1 MYSHYFLVMK
11 NKILNACLLFFAS
24 IIINGCATPGYKD
37 SPAVSDIEKGLT
49 VASTLRFDDV
59 PVPSGFIQI
68 SDESFIFQSESL
80 RAGVLKYAGKSSPDV
95 VMQFYKE
102 QMTLYNWQLINLIE
116 YGKKQ
121 LNYEKTGQSCII
133 TIEGTKSKSV
143 LTISVGPKSER
154 TKIVK

>member
-1 MYSHYFLVMK
+1 MK
-11 NKILNACLLFFAS
+11 NKISRWGVFILMS
-24 IIINGCATPGYKD
+24 VTMMGCATTGYRET
-37 SPAVSDIEKGLT
+37 SAEIEKSLA
-49 VASTLRFDDV
+49 VASTLRFDDI
-59 PVPSGFIQI
+59 PVPSGFLQI
-68 SDESFIFQSESL
+68 SNESFIFQSESL
-80 RAGVLKYAGKSSPDV
+80 RAGVLKYSGKSSPDV

-102 QMTLYNWQLINLIE
+102 QMSLYNWQLINLIE

-133 TIEGTKSKSV
+133 TIEGARSKSV

>member
-1 MYSHYFLVMK
+1 MK
-11 NKILNACLLFFAS
+11 NKILKACLLFFAS

-37 SPAVSDIEKGLT
+37 SPTVSGIEKGLT

-59 PVPSGFIQI
+59 PVPSGFLQI
-68 SDESFIFQSESL
+68 SNESFIFQSESL
-80 RAGVLKYAGKSSPDV
+80 RAGVLKYSGKSSPDV
-95 VMQFYKE
+95 VMQFYKD
-102 QMTLYNWQLINLIE
+102 QMPLYNWQLINLIE

-121 LNYEKTGQSCII
+121 LNYEKIGQSCII
-133 TIEGTKSKSV
+133 TIEGTRTKSI